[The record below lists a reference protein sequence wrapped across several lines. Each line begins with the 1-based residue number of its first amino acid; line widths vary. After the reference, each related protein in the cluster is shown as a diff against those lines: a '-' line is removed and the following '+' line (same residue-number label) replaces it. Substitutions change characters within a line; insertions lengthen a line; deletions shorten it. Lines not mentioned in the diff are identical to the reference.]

1 MSLVFEPISL
11 EKQAEYTKL
20 FESCPQPSSDYT
32 FANLWGWAEEFHL
45 SWAWDGDIVWIRQ
58 EKPLSY
64 WAPVGRWEDEDWS
77 NRLNAFTAGS
87 TFIRVPEQLVL
98 IWQDQMADRVKISD
112 SREHWDYLYSCKEL
126 IELRGNRFHGK
137 KNRLTQFQNN
147 YAYQYLPMEESM
159 VDKTLRMQEDWC
171 AWKNCEASAGLTA
184 ENRVIE
190 RILLG
195 WDRFA
200 RLVGGVILIDRQV
213 AAFTVGEIVRPNT
226 LVIHVEKGLAEY
238 KGIYQAIN
246 NLFLEATPEAELVN
260 REQDLGNK
268 GLRKAKMSYHP
279 IDFIKKYTVVLK

>member
-1 MSLVFEPISL
+1 
-11 EKQAEYTKL
+11 
-20 FESCPQPSSDYT
+20 
-32 FANLWGWAEEFHL
+32 
-45 SWAWDGDIVWIRQ
+45 
-58 EKPLSY
+58 
-64 WAPVGRWEDEDWS
+64 
-77 NRLNAFTAGS
+77 
-87 TFIRVPEQLVL
+87 
-98 IWQDQMADRVKISD
+98 
-112 SREHWDYLYSCKEL
+112 L